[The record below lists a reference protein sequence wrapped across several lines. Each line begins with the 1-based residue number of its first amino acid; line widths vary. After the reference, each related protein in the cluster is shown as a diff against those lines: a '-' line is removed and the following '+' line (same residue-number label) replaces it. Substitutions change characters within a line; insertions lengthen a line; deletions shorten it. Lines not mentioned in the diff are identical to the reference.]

1 MGHAFDLLPTKDQ
14 LTEAFGLSTAP
25 SPMSELATV
34 LAIFASGVLAGGAL
48 ALLFAPRPGRQL
60 RAELRERVNEARR
73 RVQSAGERAVPGS
86 V

>member
-1 MGHAFDLLPTKDQ
+1 MERAFDLLPTKDQ
-14 LTEAFGLSTAP
+14 LAEAIGLSTAP
-25 SPMSELATV
+25 SPMSEIATA

-48 ALLFAPRPGRQL
+48 ALLFAPRPGSQL

-73 RVQSAGERAVPGS
+73 RVQSPGERAAPGS